1 MKSTFWFT
9 AGVAAATYVIFKG
22 KKLYDEYVPEAVRR
36 QIEERADI
44 AAVDLGRFS
53 ANFRAAMDEREAEIR
68 SELNLPEE

>member
-1 MKSTFWFT
+1 MKSAFWFT
-9 AGVAAATYVIFKG
+9 AGAAAATYVFVKG
-22 KKLYDEYVPEAVRR
+22 RKLYVEYVPEPLRR